1 MTSFPEPP
9 HAYQAPPPYQPQPRS
24 TGKAMWIVLGVVLVL
39 TIGGAAVC
47 CGGVTLLGRWGLD
60 MVGEDIAGQLRD
72 DPIIQEEI
80 GEIEEINV
88 DLIASGV
95 HTDQETFVYDVDGTK
110 GSGQLTVKSVTT
122 DDGGEQIIGASLRTA
137 DGRQRQLRP

>member
-1 MTSFPEPP
+1 MTSFPDSPQ
-9 HAYQAPPPYQPQPRS
+9 AYQSPPPYQPQPRS
-24 TGKAMWIVLGVVLVL
+24 SNKSLWIVLGVVLAL
-39 TIGGAAVC
+39 AIGGAVVC
-47 CGGVTLLGRWGLD
+47 CGGVVLLGRWGLD
-60 MVGEDIAGQLRD
+60 MVGQDIAGQLRD

-80 GEIEEINV
+80 GEIEEISV

-95 HTDQETFVYDVDGTK
+95 HTDQETFIYDVEGTK

-122 DDGGEQIIGASLRTA
+122 DDGGEEIITASLRTA